1 MKIVVAAMTGIGLVS
16 KQKLSI
22 RKDAAMKEKAL
33 SYGDL
38 VEQWKVELIV
48 QRARHFGIP
57 EHDWADIQQSII
69 LEILNFKYDPENAQG
84 AEERTALTSLIDN
97 RIIDLLRRQTNQ
109 EERHEE
115 YLRDNGFTNPQEES
129 LSYSQN
135 NALHCDIKAAI
146 AALSENEKAV
156 CAGLMEGLSIR
167 QIAHK
172 LHCRRE
178 SIGHMIQNIR
188 GVFKELGVHKW
199 LQ

>member
-1 MKIVVAAMTGIGLVS
+1 MTGIGLVR

-22 RKDAAMKEKAL
+22 RKDAAMNEKAL

-57 EHDWADIQQSII
+57 EHDWPDIQQSII
-69 LEILNFKYDPENAQG
+69 LEILNFKYDPKNAQG
-84 AEERTALTSLIDN
+84 AEERTALTTLIDN

-109 EERHEE
+109 DERHEE
-115 YLRDNGFTNPQEES
+115 YLRENGFTSPREES

-135 NALHCDIKAAI
+135 NALHCDIKNAI
-146 AALSENEKAV
+146 ANLSVKEKAV

-167 QIAHK
+167 HLAQK
-172 LHCRRE
+172 LRCRQQ
-178 SIGHMIQNIR
+178 SIQYMIQNIR
-188 GVFKELGVHKW
+188 RVFKELGVHKW